1 MTDSTHNP
9 LDYYACPGRMTDPK
23 ELASLLDGLPTDIGA
38 LCKVLQG
45 IMLHIFWAERYG
57 VQLSKE
63 REGEVQW
70 RSVVPR
76 LARVI
81 ELDDRPLT
89 VARLPEKRV
98 VGNCRDYA
106 TLLTAILRH
115 QGVPARAR
123 CGFGVYFVPNHY
135 EDHWVAEYWN
145 AAQERWVLVDA
156 QLDQLMLDALK
167 IRFDPLDVPRDQFI
181 VAGQAWQMCRN
192 GQANP
197 DDFGIFQWH
206 GLWFVRGNVVRDLL
220 SFNKVEILPWD
231 GGWGVISKREE
242 EATPEDAAFELIDRM
257 AALTLR
263 GDEAF
268 VEIRALYESDER
280 LRFPVD
286 REPAA

>member
-1 MTDSTHNP
+1 MIDSHNL

-23 ELASLLDGLPTDIGA
+23 ESASLLDGLPTDVSA

-57 VQLSKE
+57 MQLSKE

-76 LARVI
+76 LARVR

-89 VARLPEKRV
+89 MARLPDKCV

-115 QGVPARAR
+115 QDVPARAR

-135 EDHWVAEYWN
+135 EDHWVTEYWN
-145 AAQERWVLVDA
+145 AAQKRWVLVDA
-156 QLDQLMLDALK
+156 QLDQLMLEALK
-167 IRFDPLDVPRDQFI
+167 IRFDPLDVPRNQFI
-181 VAGQAWQMCRN
+181 VAGQAWQMCRS

-206 GLWFVRGNVVRDLL
+206 GLWFVRGYVVRDLL
-220 SFNKVEILPWD
+220 SLIILD
-231 GGWGVISKREE
+231 LLTCDVVCVVI
-242 EATPEDAAFELIDRM
+242 I
-257 AALTLR
+257 
-263 GDEAF
+263 
-268 VEIRALYESDER
+268 
-280 LRFPVD
+280 
-286 REPAA
+286 

>member
-1 MTDSTHNP
+1 MA
-9 LDYYACPGRMTDPK
+9 LGCPPV
-23 ELASLLDGLPTDIGA
+23 GA
-38 LCKVLQG
+38 RDRTGQPPAHRGTPAGKAHCG
-45 IMLHIFWAERYG
+45 
-57 VQLSKE
+57 QL
-63 REGEVQW
+63 
-70 RSVVPR
+70 PR
-76 LARVI
+76 LCHAAD
-81 ELDDRPLT
+81 L
-89 VARLPEKRV
+89 
-98 VGNCRDYA
+98 
-106 TLLTAILRH
+106 LRH

-145 AAQERWVLVDA
+145 AAKEGWVLVDA

-167 IRFDPLDVPRDQFI
+167 IRFDPLDVSRDQFI
-181 VAGQAWQMCRN
+181 VAGQAWQMCRS

-231 GGWGVISKREE
+231 GGWGVMSKREE